1 MVQLKIYNVMAW
13 EKIIEKDK
21 ITSVS
26 DEFYDNVL
34 KKLRIHIQSRKTER
48 FFHKKHIWMSV
59 AARIL
64 LGLIMLNLQNHIQ
77 ESGIENISKGSLD
90 QPLLPGR
97 YGHRK
102 SGLYHFLN

>member
-1 MVQLKIYNVMAW
+1 MAW

-34 KKLRIHIQSRKTER
+34 KKLKIHIQSRKTER

-59 AARIL
+59 AAGIL

-77 ESGIENISKGSLD
+77 ESELKISQMEAWINRYYLDDMVIEKVDCTI
-90 QPLLPGR
+90 
-97 YGHRK
+97 
-102 SGLYHFLN
+102 F